1 MRFKRRVTSTE
12 TIRVTANT
20 VAKCM
25 SNLLIICQFPYRI
38 DRATAKSGLTW
49 RRDKGHRTMAPGLMR
64 FQLDLGARPHS
75 VRAELGGTP
84 IRPGMRRTPES
95 ARPRAE
101 AAACPSGSHARRLNK
116 SEALQTFRLARGT
129 RSRALR

>member
-1 MRFKRRVTSTE
+1 MRFKSRVTSTE

-38 DRATAKSGLTW
+38 DRVTAKSGLTW

-75 VRAELGGTP
+75 LRAELGGTP
-84 IRPGMRRTPES
+84 IT
-95 ARPRAE
+95 ARNAKDTGVSTATGR
-101 AAACPSGSHARRLNK
+101 SGSI
-116 SEALQTFRLARGT
+116 SIRLARA
-129 RSRALR
+129 SPE